1 MNHVRFVMLLCVLPL
16 LSACAVYRPL
26 QLEPVKRS
34 TPIAPQ
40 FSESYYYYDRD
51 KDINIVLRSHSKDPA
66 TGKPVEQV
74 VTIRAFWHPI
84 GGITTLNSTAVN
96 ATFRYLIMTPD
107 AVGLYEGAG
116 FVRLQSKTGTKKFE
130 ARVMDGD
137 MTLMQASATFVD
149 NIGRARINGYVKAT
163 YDDAKA
169 MDLMLGAQ
177 REFFARSLLS
187 KPPKPPATATAPAS
201 TNPSTEPSS
210 EPDSEPATAPA
221 NVP

>member
-1 MNHVRFVMLLCVLPL
+1 MNQLKFVMLLCTLPL

-26 QLEPVKRS
+26 ELQPVKRA

-51 KDINIVLRSHSKDPA
+51 QDIYMVMRSHSKDPA

-84 GGITTLNSTAVN
+84 GGVTTLNPTAIN

-107 AVGLYEGAG
+107 AVGMYEGAG
-116 FVRLQSKTGTKKFE
+116 FIRLQSKTGMKKFE

-137 MTLMQASATFVD
+137 MTLTQASATFVD
-149 NIGRARINGYVKAT
+149 AIGRARINGYIKAT

-169 MDLMLGAQ
+169 MDLILGAQ
-177 REFFARSLLS
+177 REFFARSLES
-187 KPPKPPATATAPAS
+187 KPASATAPATS
-201 TNPSTEPSS
+201 TAPAA
-210 EPDSEPATAPA
+210 SEPAATTEP
-221 NVP
+221 